1 MAVVAVAALLLELVS
16 ALQYYYSRQMLESE
30 MEQRVLMDL
39 GVKERDLS
47 ATLNSAEQ
55 TLKEHIWDVRKSLET
70 PDSITNTL
78 SHVVKANDKGVGGFL
93 DFTP

>member
-1 MAVVAVAALLLELVS
+1 MKKEKINWTYRLIHRGGWRNVAVVAVAALLLELVS

-39 GVKERDLS
+39 GVKVRDLR

-70 PDSITNTL
+70 PIRL
-78 SHVVKANDKGVGGFL
+78 L
-93 DFTP
+93 IR